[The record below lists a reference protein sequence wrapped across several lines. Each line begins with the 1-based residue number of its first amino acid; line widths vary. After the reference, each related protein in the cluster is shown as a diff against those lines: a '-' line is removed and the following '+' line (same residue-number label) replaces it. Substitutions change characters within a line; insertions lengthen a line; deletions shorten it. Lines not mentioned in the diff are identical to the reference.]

1 MIASN
6 FRWKLQWRALYVGC
20 FNKKTLNRDFDILND
35 KKFRRVQFPS
45 QSQTSTMNGKNK
57 GKCSTINEIA
67 TVLQL
72 TPCSGVLLEK
82 PVVAY
87 IVKNFLTFL

>member
-1 MIASN
+1 
-6 FRWKLQWRALYVGC
+6 
-20 FNKKTLNRDFDILND
+20 
-35 KKFRRVQFPS
+35 
-45 QSQTSTMNGKNK
+45 MNGKNK